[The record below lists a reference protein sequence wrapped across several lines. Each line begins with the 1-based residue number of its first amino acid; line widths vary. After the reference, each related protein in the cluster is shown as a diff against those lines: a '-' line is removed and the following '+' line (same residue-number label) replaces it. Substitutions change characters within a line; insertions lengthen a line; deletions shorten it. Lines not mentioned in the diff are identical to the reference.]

1 MVEAHAATESASP
14 TRVLVVD
21 DHPLF
26 RAGLCAVLDRE
37 PDFEVAAQVGTLEEA
52 MHVIGS
58 QPVDLAIVD
67 ILLPNGDGIQ
77 VTRKLRE
84 RAQDLSVLGLS
95 VLDEPIRVAELLR
108 AGAVGFVHKTQPV
121 TEILDAMRRTL
132 AGDRYL
138 CPALREQLEQL
149 LSPDTKLPLERLTA
163 REREVF
169 ILLVQ
174 GNNNETAARTLGI
187 AARTVETHRQRIMKK
202 LGAHSV
208 AELVRLAAK
217 WGALS

>member
-1 MVEAHAATESASP
+1 MTEAFAVRSSEPS

-26 RAGLCAVLDRE
+26 RTGLCAVLSRE
-37 PDFEVAAQVGTLEEA
+37 PDFEVVAQVGTLEEA
-52 MHVIGS
+52 MHVIGTM
-58 QPVDLAIVD
+58 PVDLAIVD
-67 ILLPNGDGIQ
+67 IMLPHGDGIA
-77 VTRKLRE
+77 VTKQLRE
-84 RAQDLSVLGLS
+84 QASDVSVLGLS

-108 AGAVGFVHKTQPV
+108 AGAAGFVHKTQPV
-121 TEILDAMRRTL
+121 TEIVDAIRSTL
-132 AGDRYL
+132 AGTRYI
-138 CPALREQLEQL
+138 CPALREQLEEL
-149 LSPDTKLPLERLTA
+149 LVPETKLPLERLTA

-169 ILLVQ
+169 ALLVQ
-174 GNNNETAARTLGI
+174 GNNNEAAARTLGI

-217 WGALS
+217 WGTLS